1 MKKLIKLL
9 VGTLVTGLLVVN
21 YIFPTTVNFTEYGTQ
36 IEFFN
41 GNGYFF
47 EK

>member
-1 MKKLIKLL
+1 MKKLAKIL

-21 YIFPTTVNFTEYGTQ
+21 YVFPTTITTTEYGTM

-41 GNGYFF
+41 GEGMFI
-47 EK
+47 EI

>member
-1 MKKLIKLL
+1 MKKFIKLL
-9 VGTLVTGLLVVN
+9 VGTVITLGIVVN
-21 YIFPTTVNFTEYGTQ
+21 YIFPTTITNNDYCYY

-41 GNGYFF
+41 GEGIII

>member
-1 MKKLIKLL
+1 MKKLIKVL
-9 VGTLVTGLLVVN
+9 VGTVITLGIVAN
-21 YIFPTTVNFTEYGTQ
+21 YVFPTTFTSNDYCYY

-41 GNGYFF
+41 GEGIVI